1 MSPTER
7 TTVAVL
13 AGVYVLRMLG
23 IFMLLPVLALYVADY
38 PDAGPLK
45 LGLALG
51 GYGLSQ
57 ALLQIPGGLLSDR
70 FGRKVVVIGGLLLFG
85 FASVGAAQA
94 DSLNELIVWRILQG
108 SAAISAAL
116 LAWCA
121 DATRAEQ
128 RNRAMAVIGISV
140 GGSFLLA
147 LAVAPPLA
155 AAWGTSGIFICAAL
169 LTLPALIAVACLP
182 APQRRPAEM
191 PGNLRDLLVLPGL
204 PRVYVGIFILHALL
218 TGLFVVL
225 PLQLLN
231 AASGP
236 VTGHWRWYVL
246 VIVLSLPA
254 MVGLLNL
261 ARRAPGRAIL
271 WALAGLLGGL
281 LCLMLTEQL
290 IWLLFGL
297 WLFFCGFNALEA
309 FLPARASRLAPP
321 ARKGGVLGIFH
332 SAQFFGSFIG
342 GLAGGAG
349 AAVAGASGVFAL
361 GAAVV
366 TLWLIIEWRTPR
378 APTDQTLTIQ
388 LSQRELPRLE
398 EIQATMRAVHG
409 VREVVFHQPDRQI
422 YLGIAPER
430 LDRAA
435 LQDALTQ
442 FDLTL
447 APPFHSNADS
457 PGGEHGKSWS

>member
-1 MSPTER
+1 MLPAER
-7 TTVAVL
+7 TTVGVL
-13 AGVYVLRMLG
+13 AAVYVLRMLG

-70 FGRKVVVIGGLLLFG
+70 FGRKPVVIVGLLLFG

-94 DSLNELIVWRILQG
+94 DSLGELIIWRILQG
-108 SAAISAAL
+108 AAAISAAL

-121 DATRAEQ
+121 DATRVEQ

-155 AAWGTSGIFICAAL
+155 AAWGTGGIFICAAL
-169 LTLPALIAVACLP
+169 LTLPALVAVAYLP
-182 APQRRPAEM
+182 APERRPAEP
-191 PGNLRDLLVLPGL
+191 PGNLRELLVLPGL
-204 PRVYVGIFILHALL
+204 TRVYIGIFILHALL

-225 PLQLLN
+225 PLQLLD

-254 MVGLLNL
+254 MIGLLKL
-261 ARRAPGRAIL
+261 ARRAPDKAIL
-271 WALAGLLGGL
+271 WALSGLLAGL
-281 LCLMLTEQL
+281 LCLMLAGQL
-290 IWLLFGL
+290 ISLLFGL

-349 AAVAGASGVFAL
+349 AALAGASGVFAL
-361 GAAVV
+361 GAAAV
-366 TLWLIIEWRTPR
+366 TLWLITEWRVPR
-378 APTDQTLTIQ
+378 TPTDGTLIIE
-388 LSQRELPRLE
+388 LSQRELSRLE
-398 EIQATMRAVHG
+398 EILATMRAVHG
-409 VREVVFHQPDRQI
+409 VREVVFHRPDRQV
-422 YLGIAPER
+422 YLSIEPER
-430 LDRAA
+430 LERAA
-435 LQDALTQ
+435 LQEALAR

-457 PGGEHGKSWS
+457 LGGEHGKSWN